1 MTGTEINPGLGFRE
15 IRRSPTHYDEVD
27 FSSSHRNKTNTFYY
41 PYSHGIPPPPVQSY
55 PKTYLVSTKVSNDV
69 DIENMTIAEYN
80 LYVAKQGLDKNTLNN
95 YSNGF
100 TPYPHT
106 PNTPVDKKDSD
117 FDKIL
122 DDLFRIGA
130 DNLKGMG
137 QDIFQDSICK
147 QDVNLEEDWEEDG
160 DDRDTFDMWDIM
172 IGDVERI
179 RQFLTPN
186 VPEKPLRDFTRPLG
200 SPSGLKGLLHTR
212 NSTVIPTKLLQ
223 VDAHG
228 VVLGSFFA
236 IGRHFKFG
244 LVRYHAKDD
253 DGIFVI
259 MDVARRIRLGAWL
272 RACCLF
278 IIPRTLYKPSEGWE

>member
-1 MTGTEINPGLGFRE
+1 
-15 IRRSPTHYDEVD
+15 
-27 FSSSHRNKTNTFYY
+27 
-41 PYSHGIPPPPVQSY
+41 
-55 PKTYLVSTKVSNDV
+55 
-69 DIENMTIAEYN
+69 MTIAEYN

-100 TPYPHT
+100 TPQFFAETPHT
-106 PNTPVDKKDSD
+106 PNTPVDKKDFD

-186 VPEKPLRDFTRPLG
+186 VPE
-200 SPSGLKGLLHTR
+200 
-212 NSTVIPTKLLQ
+212 
-223 VDAHG
+223 
-228 VVLGSFFA
+228 
-236 IGRHFKFG
+236 
-244 LVRYHAKDD
+244 
-253 DGIFVI
+253 
-259 MDVARRIRLGAWL
+259 
-272 RACCLF
+272 
-278 IIPRTLYKPSEGWE
+278 